1 MDSKKILEKLL
12 KIASNQ
18 QKIITKLAQAQQPP
32 SQHLAP
38 RPLLKENISVALRH
52 KLGPDA
58 SQIASIGISQSG
70 LQGGAQFKVQ
80 YSSQQNIANPKA
92 LEDKISDAVVALQ
105 KEGLQGMPMGNFYVE
120 RV

>member
-18 QKIITKLAQAQQPP
+18 QKIITKLAQQQLPP
-32 SQHLAP
+32 QHLAP
-38 RPLLKENISVALRH
+38 RHVVKENISVAIRH
-52 KLGPDA
+52 KLGPHA
-58 SQIASIGISQSG
+58 SQIASIGISQSE
-70 LQGGAQFKVQ
+70 LQGGAAFKVM

-92 LEDKISDAVVALQ
+92 LEDKIYEAVVALQ
-105 KEGLQGMPMGNFYVE
+105 KEGLPGMPMGNFYIE